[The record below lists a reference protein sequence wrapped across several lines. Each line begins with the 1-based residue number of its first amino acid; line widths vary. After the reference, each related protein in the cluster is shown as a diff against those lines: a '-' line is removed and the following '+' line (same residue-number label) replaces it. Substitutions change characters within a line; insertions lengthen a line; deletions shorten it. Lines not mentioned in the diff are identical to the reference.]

1 MKFVKAQAKESQQ
14 QNASVIYHPLVWNHI
29 YKLHLTSALVS

>member
-1 MKFVKAQAKESQQ
+1 MKFVKAQVKESQQ
-14 QNASVIYHPLVWNHI
+14 QNASVIYHHI